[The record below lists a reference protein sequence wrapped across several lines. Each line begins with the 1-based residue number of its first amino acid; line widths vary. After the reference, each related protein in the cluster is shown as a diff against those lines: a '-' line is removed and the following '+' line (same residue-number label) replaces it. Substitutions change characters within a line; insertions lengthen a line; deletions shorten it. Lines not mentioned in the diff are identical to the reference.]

1 MSLTNEITQINDS
14 KEKQTTPKHNDDD
27 IRINKQKK
35 KNTQVYVEWMN
46 EGMNDASP
54 QTIFLMDP

>member
-35 KNTQVYVEWMN
+35 KNTQVYVE
-46 EGMNDASP
+46 
-54 QTIFLMDP
+54 

>member
-14 KEKQTTPKHNDDD
+14 KEKQTTSKHNDDD

-35 KNTQVYVEWMN
+35 KEYTSVCGMN
-46 EGMNDASP
+46 E
-54 QTIFLMDP
+54 